1 MGLRDIYKAENER
14 AIVTIIPPSVTLGRE
29 LTEEEKEQVIQE
41 INAVNYEIV
50 LKLYKEGK
58 LATYK

>member
-1 MGLRDIYKAENER
+1 MK
-14 AIVTIIPPSVTLGRE
+14 LGRE
-29 LTEEEKEQVIQE
+29 LTEEEKEQIIQE

-58 LATYK
+58 LDISK